1 MRVMMMFFPIAPRT
15 QGSCQKLHMCI
26 NRRLPKDFP
35 RNRGDGKRAQ
45 QGIEISKRTQ
55 EIGKNRKLPA
65 RWMLSHSISSS
76 ISPSKRG
83 VAWANDVH
91 PFCFGPGPERL
102 VPAVHFHDQDAYGVR
117 PNTGTQVS
125 HSEDILERLKQA
137 MKEHFR

>member
-1 MRVMMMFFPIAPRT
+1 MMMFFPIAPRT

-26 NRRLPKDFP
+26 NRLLPKDFP

-45 QGIEISKRTQ
+45 QGIEISRRTE

-91 PFCFGPGPERL
+91 PFCFVQAQKVLSRRYISTTRTRMVSWP
-102 VPAVHFHDQDAYGVR
+102 D
-117 PNTGTQVS
+117 TGIRMS